1 MERASQ
7 AGEPA
12 AEDISTLLRAWSDG
26 DQSGAGAG
34 VITVVKPDGTQFPN
48 TPSEP
53 AESGDALVIYCAG
66 LGAVNPLVPDGAAAP
81 SSPPAMTVNPVN
93 VTIGGKP
100 APVLFSGLAP
110 GFAGLYQVNV
120 TVPLGITASPN
131 VPVILYV
138 GTASSPS
145 VTVAIR

>member
-53 AESGDALVIYCAG
+53 AKSGDALVIYCAG

-110 GFAGLYQVNV
+110 GFAGLYQVNETWRKAGKKYWRQV
-120 TVPLGITASPN
+120 SRDSIKSM
-131 VPVILYV
+131 
-138 GTASSPS
+138 
-145 VTVAIR
+145 